1 MKVKI
6 VNIDMWEAYKA
17 VFSSYCWNSSIA
29 VDSFH
34 WISHANYNF
43 HKLRRVV
50 EEVIE
55 NTKVKTILR
64 SDWKLFSLKED
75 RLSEKEYFS
84 KQLNRY
90 IEKLNIV

>member
-1 MKVKI
+1 M
-6 VNIDMWEAYKA
+6 
-17 VFSSYCWNSSIA
+17 
-29 VDSFH
+29 
-34 WISHANYNF
+34 
-43 HKLRRVV
+43 V

-64 SDWKLFSLKED
+64 SDWELFSLKKD

-90 IEKLNIV
+90 ISNRWKVEYCINSDNKLETSWPLLQKIYRFRDECNMNNASTELLKIIEN

>member
-1 MKVKI
+1 M
-6 VNIDMWEAYKA
+6 
-17 VFSSYCWNSSIA
+17 
-29 VDSFH
+29 
-34 WISHANYNF
+34 
-43 HKLRRVV
+43 V

-90 IEKLNIV
+90 ISNRWKVEYCINSDNRLETSWHFYKKYIGLEMNVI